1 MRQRPH
7 QNRYIHEGL
16 ITALAVGGF
25 FIILGLTVVT
35 TPGIVQKIDAFFSD
49 ISWISYPFGSSAIM
63 VPAPTNPGT
72 HIELFS
78 AITGFILAIAIL
90 QIIIIAIRLI
100 VRSPLGRIAETMGNL
115 VFWIGAA
122 VVANIFLLAGTLT
135 GWFQFWSWLI
145 VLAGLGLIA
154 RFFVLFVVRSKRM
167 EWR

>member
-1 MRQRPH
+1 MNQHPH
-7 QNRYIHEGL
+7 QSRYIYEGL

-25 FIILGLTVVT
+25 FIILGLVIVT
-35 TPGIVQKIDAFFSD
+35 TPFIVQKIDAFFAD

-63 VPAPTNPGT
+63 VPAPANPGT
-72 HIELFS
+72 HIDLFN
-78 AITGFILAIAIL
+78 AFMGFILAIAIL
-90 QIIIIAIRLI
+90 QLVILSIRLI
-100 VRSPLGRIAETMGNL
+100 VRSPLRRIAETMGNL
-115 VFWIGAA
+115 IFWVGSA

-154 RFFVLFVVRSKRM
+154 RFCVLFIVRSRRM